1 MRVVLQ
7 GFGPFG
13 RFDVNPSERLVRDLA
28 ELPPAGVE
36 VVPLVLRTADAEVD
50 RVPAFMAEWAPDVW
64 IGVGL
69 AGGRHRVAVERVA
82 INVADYGI
90 GDVDGVER
98 HAEPIVPDGPVGYW
112 STLPLARIADAW
124 RAADIAGYVS
134 NSAGTYL
141 CNRSFYVARH
151 AAERVGVARTG
162 FIHVPAMV
170 EQVPG
175 AAPAWPYALLR
186 HALAV
191 AVAAAAEPAP
201 VAAGA

>member
-13 RFDVNPSERLVRDLA
+13 RFQVNPSERLVRDLA
-28 ELPPAGVE
+28 EAPPPGVD
-36 VVPLVLRTADAEVD
+36 VVPLVLRTADAEVAK
-50 RVPAFMAEWAPDVW
+50 VPDFMAACAPDVW

-69 AGGRHRVAVERVA
+69 AGGRHAVAVERVA

-90 GDVDGVER
+90 GDVDGVDR
-98 HAEPIVPDGPVGYW
+98 RDDPIIPDGPVGYW
-112 STLPLARIADAW
+112 STLPVARIVAAW
-124 RAADIAGYVS
+124 RAADIPGYVS

-151 AAERVGVARTG
+151 AAERLGVPRTG

-170 EQVPG
+170 EQVRG
-175 AAPAWPYALLR
+175 GEAAWPYALLR
-186 HALAV
+186 QALAI
-191 AVAAAAEPAP
+191 AVAAAADPA
-201 VAAGA
+201 

>member
-13 RFDVNPSERLVRDLA
+13 RFQVNPSERVVRDLA
-28 ELPPAGVE
+28 DAPPAGVE
-36 VVPLVLRTADAEVD
+36 VVPLVLRTADAEVAK
-50 RVPAFMAEWAPDVW
+50 VPAFMAEWAPDVW

-69 AGGRHRVAVERVA
+69 AGGRHAVAAERVA

-98 HAEPIVPDGPVGYW
+98 RGDPIVPDGPVGYW
-112 STLPLARIADAW
+112 STLPVARIVAAW
-124 RAADIAGYVS
+124 RAADVPGYVS

-141 CNRSFYVARH
+141 CNHAFYLARH
-151 AAERVGVARTG
+151 AAERLGVARAG

-170 EQVPG
+170 EQVQG
-175 AAPAWPYALLR
+175 GGPAWPYALLR
-186 HALAV
+186 QALAIAV
-191 AVAAAAEPAP
+191 AVAAETA
-201 VAAGA
+201 

>member
-13 RFDVNPSERLVRDLA
+13 RFQVNPSERLVRDLA
-28 ELPPAGVE
+28 ESPPSGVD
-36 VVPLVLRTADAEVD
+36 VVPLVLRTADAEVAK
-50 RVPAFMAEWAPDVW
+50 VPGFMAEWGPDVW

-69 AGGRHRVAVERVA
+69 AGGRHAVAVERVA

-90 GDVDGVER
+90 GDVDGVEHR
-98 HAEPIVPDGPVGYW
+98 DEPIIADGPVGYW
-112 STLPLARIADAW
+112 STLPVARIVAAW
-124 RAADIAGYVS
+124 RAADVPGYVS

-151 AAERVGVARTG
+151 AAQQLGVPRTG

-170 EQVPG
+170 EQVQG
-175 AAPAWPYALLR
+175 GGPAWPYALLR
-186 HALAV
+186 QALALAV
-191 AVAAAAEPAP
+191 AVAADPA
-201 VAAGA
+201 